1 MTSYELYISKLHPDL
16 ERLWQRPLSIFS
28 EKDDV
33 WYAKVPMG
41 QKTLAVFMSELSK
54 SCQLSQIYT
63 NHSIRATG
71 ATVLSKGMYG
81 PAQIMAVTGHKSVQ
95 SLSVYQRVD
104 DEEKLQMGKTLSESL
119 VPTLKNQLALPSS
132 DTVRQLPLPSSDTVR
147 QLALPS
153 SDTVRQLALPSS
165 DTVRQLALPSSDT
178 VRPAI
183 QSASALPLALTS
195 TEDQLAGVDVG
206 ALFDDFVPINNLS
219 NTTNMQA
226 SQTNPTIFNNYTFTI
241 NFKM

>member
-1 MTSYELYISKLHPDL
+1 MTSYEHYISKLHPDL
-16 ERLWQRPLSIFS
+16 ERLWQHPLSIFS
-28 EKDDV
+28 ENDDV

-71 ATVLSKGMYG
+71 ATELSKGMYG

-153 SDTVRQLALPSS
+153 SDTVR
-165 DTVRQLALPSSDT
+165 
-178 VRPAI
+178 PAI

-206 ALFDDFVPINNLS
+206 ALFDDFVPSNNLS

-226 SQTNPTIFNNYTFTI
+226 SQTNPTIFNNCTFTI

>member
-1 MTSYELYISKLHPDL
+1 
-16 ERLWQRPLSIFS
+16 
-28 EKDDV
+28 
-33 WYAKVPMG
+33 MG

-71 ATVLSKGMYG
+71 ATVLSKGMYC

-147 QLALPS
+147 QLALS
-153 SDTVRQLALPSS
+153 
-165 DTVRQLALPSSDT
+165 SSDT

-206 ALFDDFVPINNLS
+206 ALFDDFVPSNNLS

-226 SQTNPTIFNNYTFTI
+226 SQTNPTFFNNCTFTI

>member
-28 EKDDV
+28 ENDDV

-41 QKTLAVFMSELSK
+41 QKTLAVCTFMSELSK

-165 DTVRQLALPSSDT
+165 DTVR
-178 VRPAI
+178 PAI

-206 ALFDDFVPINNLS
+206 ALFDDFVPSNNLS

-226 SQTNPTIFNNYTFTI
+226 SQTNPTIFNNCTFTI